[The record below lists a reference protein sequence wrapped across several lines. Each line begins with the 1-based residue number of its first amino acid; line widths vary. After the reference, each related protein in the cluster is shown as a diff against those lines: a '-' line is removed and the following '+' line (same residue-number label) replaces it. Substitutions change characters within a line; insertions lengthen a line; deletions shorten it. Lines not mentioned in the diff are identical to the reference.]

1 MDEQRCELPKPI
13 EKSKSTEDMLDM
25 VERVQGDRMNEQR
38 SDLPAD
44 DDPSLISTYY
54 MSGRDIILGNLSS
67 DDGDVKENGEKNNRS
82 RLAKPQLCTYITRF
96 CTFRGPRDDAVVRAL
111 ASHQSGP
118 GSNPGVDAICGLSLL
133 LVLSFAPRGFSPGIS
148 VFPSPQKTAFSN
160 SNSTRNQ
167 VDKEPLC
174 GCATSKSLFNFV

>member
-54 MSGRDIILGNLSS
+54 MSGRDIILGSLSS
-67 DDGDVKENGEKNNRS
+67 DVFERRTS
-82 RLAKPQLCTYITRF
+82 T
-96 CTFRGPRDDAVVRAL
+96 
-111 ASHQSGP
+111 
-118 GSNPGVDAICGLSLL
+118 GSEVFSLL
-133 LVLSFAPRGFSPGIS
+133 TCLDDIKFVFLSFFTVMEAI
-148 VFPSPQKTAFSN
+148 
-160 SNSTRNQ
+160 
-167 VDKEPLC
+167 
-174 GCATSKSLFNFV
+174 

>member
-44 DDPSLISTYY
+44 DDRSLISTYY

-67 DDGDVKENGEKNNRS
+67 DDGDVKKNGEKNNRS
-82 RLAKPQLCTYITRF
+82 RLAKPQL
-96 CTFRGPRDDAVVRAL
+96 
-111 ASHQSGP
+111 
-118 GSNPGVDAICGLSLL
+118 
-133 LVLSFAPRGFSPGIS
+133 
-148 VFPSPQKTAFSN
+148 
-160 SNSTRNQ
+160 
-167 VDKEPLC
+167 
-174 GCATSKSLFNFV
+174 

>member
-54 MSGRDIILGNLSS
+54 MSSRDIILGNLSS
-67 DDGDVKENGEKNNRS
+67 DDGEKNNRS
-82 RLAKPQLCTYITRF
+82 RLAKPQLFT
-96 CTFRGPRDDAVVRAL
+96 
-111 ASHQSGP
+111 
-118 GSNPGVDAICGLSLL
+118 
-133 LVLSFAPRGFSPGIS
+133 
-148 VFPSPQKTAFSN
+148 
-160 SNSTRNQ
+160 
-167 VDKEPLC
+167 
-174 GCATSKSLFNFV
+174 

>member
-67 DDGDVKENGEKNNRS
+67 DDGDVKENK
-82 RLAKPQLCTYITRF
+82 
-96 CTFRGPRDDAVVRAL
+96 
-111 ASHQSGP
+111 
-118 GSNPGVDAICGLSLL
+118 
-133 LVLSFAPRGFSPGIS
+133 
-148 VFPSPQKTAFSN
+148 KTN

>member
-54 MSGRDIILGNLSS
+54 MSSRDIIFGNLSS
-67 DDGDVKENGEKNNRS
+67 DDGEKNYRF
-82 RLAKPQLCTYITRF
+82 RLAKPQLFT
-96 CTFRGPRDDAVVRAL
+96 
-111 ASHQSGP
+111 
-118 GSNPGVDAICGLSLL
+118 
-133 LVLSFAPRGFSPGIS
+133 
-148 VFPSPQKTAFSN
+148 
-160 SNSTRNQ
+160 
-167 VDKEPLC
+167 
-174 GCATSKSLFNFV
+174 

>member
-54 MSGRDIILGNLSS
+54 MSSRDMCKL
-67 DDGDVKENGEKNNRS
+67 
-82 RLAKPQLCTYITRF
+82 
-96 CTFRGPRDDAVVRAL
+96 
-111 ASHQSGP
+111 
-118 GSNPGVDAICGLSLL
+118 
-133 LVLSFAPRGFSPGIS
+133 
-148 VFPSPQKTAFSN
+148 
-160 SNSTRNQ
+160 
-167 VDKEPLC
+167 
-174 GCATSKSLFNFV
+174 